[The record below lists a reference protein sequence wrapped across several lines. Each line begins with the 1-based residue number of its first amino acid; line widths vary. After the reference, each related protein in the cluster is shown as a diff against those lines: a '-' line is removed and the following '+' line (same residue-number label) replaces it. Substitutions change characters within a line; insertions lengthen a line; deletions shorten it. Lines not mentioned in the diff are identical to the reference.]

1 MRILDRYTLQPIVTV
16 FLWCIFIFVF
26 LFVIID
32 ILSHL
37 DDILRLRLSVSFVAD
52 YYLSY
57 IPLILVQMT
66 PFAALLSVLYT
77 FNSMNHSNEI
87 VAMRASGLSILQV
100 IKTALVFGI
109 IVSLTIF
116 WVGDRILPSA
126 LARHQEIKA
135 AMDSGTARRPQA
147 TVITNLSMYGLKN
160 RLYFINKFFTKT
172 NTLSGVVILEHDRHQ
187 NLVRKIAATKAVY
200 EENTWKFYQ
209 CSTYDFDSAGSMI
222 GEPKYQDEETIP
234 LPETPK
240 DFLNQR
246 QRPEYMDIAQLDD
259 YIWRVSKSGSAS
271 VVRNLRVDL
280 YQRMTSPFASLIII
294 LLGIPFALR
303 IRRKAVGLSSFGV
316 SILVAFAYY
325 ILDAVCVALGK
336 GGVLPPIL
344 GASLSHIIAL
354 SISVWLLGAVP

>member
-1 MRILDRYTLQPIVTV
+1 MRILDRYTLKPIVSV
-16 FLWCIFIFVF
+16 FIWCVFVFVF

-37 DDILRLRLSVSFVAD
+37 DDILRLRLSAAFVLD

-57 IPLILVQMT
+57 IPLILVQMA
-66 PFAALLSVLYT
+66 PFAALLSALYT
-77 FNSMNHSNEI
+77 FNSLNHSNEI
-87 VAMRASGLSILQV
+87 VAMRASGLSVLQV
-100 IKTALVFGI
+100 IKTALVFGV

-116 WVGDRILPSA
+116 WVSDRVLPAA
-126 LARHQEIKA
+126 LARHQEIKM
-135 AMDSGTARRPQA
+135 AMDAGSSKRPQA

-160 RLYFINKFFTKT
+160 RLFFINKFFTKT

-187 NLVRKIAATKAVY
+187 NLVRKIVATKAVY
-200 EENTWKFYQ
+200 EEDSWKFYQ
-209 CSTYDFDSAGSMI
+209 CSTYEFDPAGGMV
-222 GEPKYQDEETIP
+222 GEPRFEDEEIIP
-234 LPETPK
+234 IPETPK
-240 DFLNQR
+240 DFLSQR

-280 YQRMTSPFASLIII
+280 LQRMTSPFASFIII

-325 ILDAVCVALGK
+325 IVDAVCVALGK
-336 GGVLPPIL
+336 GGVLPPLL

-354 SISVWLLGAVP
+354 SVSVWLLGAVP

>member
-1 MRILDRYTLQPIVTV
+1 MRILDRYTLRPIITV
-16 FLWCIFIFVF
+16 FIWCVFIFVF

-32 ILSHL
+32 VLSHL
-37 DDILRLRLSVSFVAD
+37 DDILRLGLSASFIMD

-57 IPLILVQMT
+57 LPLIVVQMA

-77 FNSMNHSNEI
+77 FNSLNHTNEI

-100 IKTALVFGI
+100 IQTALVFGI
-109 IVSLTIF
+109 IVSLTVF
-116 WVGDRILPSA
+116 WISDRVLPAA
-126 LARHQEIKA
+126 LARHQEIKY
-135 AMDSGTARRPQA
+135 AMDSGSSKRPQA

-160 RLYFINKFFTKT
+160 RLFFINKFFTKT
-172 NTLSGVVILEHDRHQ
+172 NTLSGVVILEHDHLQ
-187 NLVRKIAATKAVY
+187 NLVRKIVATKAVY
-200 EENTWKFYQ
+200 EKDSWTFYE
-209 CSTYDFDSAGSMI
+209 CNTYDFDEAGGMR
-222 GEPKYQDEETIP
+222 GEPRYEEEETIP
-234 LPETPK
+234 IPETPK

-259 YIWRVSKSGSAS
+259 YIWRVSKSGAPS

-280 YQRMTSPFASLIII
+280 YQRMTQPFASFIII

-316 SILVAFAYY
+316 SILVAFAYF

-336 GGVLPPIL
+336 GGAVPPL
-344 GASLSHIIAL
+344 VGASMSHIIAL
-354 SISVWLLGAVP
+354 SLSVWMLGAIP